1 MKKSITYL
9 MIHMVIL
16 TTTIVGCNRQ
26 KSLVEEG
33 DTLREQ
39 GRHDEAI
46 AKYDEALRIDEK
58 SEFASM
64 ARTGKLMAMYNKA
77 ERIEK
82 EGELKR
88 AFDLYDQWLAA
99 NPDEDKNKARAKIV
113 NNAEQVAIKIL
124 SAKEIND
131 ASVKQLIYLAEI
143 VLKYDQSAF
152 KKAVWKAFI
161 AFDRKDGE
169 GFINNYKEASEK
181 KPNLLYEPYKF
192 LMEFFDQK
200 VMEMI
205 AGQGAQETEQPAA
218 APKKGGK
225 KK

>member
-1 MKKSITYL
+1 MKKIF
-9 MIHMVIL
+9 ICIVIL
-16 TTTIVGCNRQ
+16 TAMMMGCNKQ

-33 DTLREQ
+33 DMLREQ
-39 GRHDEAI
+39 GKFDDAI
-46 AKYDEALRIDEK
+46 SKYDEALKIDEK

-64 ARTGKLMAMYNKA
+64 AKTGKLMAMYNKA
-77 ERIEK
+77 EKVEK
-82 EGELKR
+82 EGNLKA
-88 AFDLYDQWLAA
+88 AFDLYDQWLSA
-99 NPDEDKNKARAKIV
+99 NPEEDKNKAKAKIV
-113 NNAEQVAIKIL
+113 SNAEQAAIKVL

-131 ASVKQLIYLAEI
+131 ASVKQLIYLADI
-143 VLKYDQSAF
+143 ILKYDQTVF

-161 AFDRKDGE
+161 AFDKKDGE
-169 GFINNYKEASEK
+169 GFINNYKEATEK

-192 LMEFFDQK
+192 LMNFFDQK

-205 AGQGAQETEQPAA
+205 AGQPQQAPEPAA